1 MGGRGATSSKGASS
15 GASAIKATNAK
26 FIENM
31 NEIQIKAEIKNIKNK
46 IIKLDNQIDKA
57 RTPTQYQQFMADN
70 FPLGAGQ
77 TDKAGINRLSKSNE
91 KSLKNATQLKEALTE
106 KETANKQL
114 KLLEQAQKQIQGT
127 GKTQKEIQTQQD
139 KAAIKNLTPT
149 RKWAK
154 VQDQKMTEKGGYT
167 PRVIKS
173 GDYKIQGSDGL
184 YTIYKNDTMLGRT
197 DKLAKAKAYVEAY
210 DKKK

>member
-31 NEIQIKAEIKNIKNK
+31 NEVQIKAEIKNIKNK

-57 RTPTQYQQFMADN
+57 RTPTQYEQFMAEN

-114 KLLEQAQKQIQGT
+114 KLLEQAQKQVQGT
-127 GKTQKEIQTQQD
+127 GKTQKEIQAQQE
-139 KAAIKNLTPT
+139 KAAIKNLATT
-149 RKWAK
+149 RKWTK
-154 VQDQKMTEKGGYT
+154 IQDQKMTEGSYT

-197 DKLAKAKAYVEAY
+197 DKLAKAKAFVEA
-210 DKKK
+210 DDRKK

>member
-1 MGGRGATSSKGASS
+1 MGGRGATSSKGASG

-57 RTPTQYQQFMADN
+57 RTPTQYQQFMEEN

-114 KLLEQAQKQIQGT
+114 KLLEQAQKQVQGT
-127 GKTQKEIQTQQD
+127 GKTQKEIQAQQD

-154 VQDQKMTEKGGYT
+154 VQDQKMTEKGGYI

-197 DKLAKAKAYVEAY
+197 EKLTKAKAFVEAY

>member
-1 MGGRGATSSKGASS
+1 MIKIGGRGARSSK

-26 FIENM
+26 FVENM
-31 NEIQIKAEIKNIKNK
+31 NEAQIQQEINK
-46 IIKLDNQIDKA
+46 IQNKLDRLDKQIDKL
-57 RTPTQYQQFMADN
+57 RTPTQYEQFMAEN

-77 TDKAGINRLSKSNE
+77 TDKAGIKRLTKSIE
-91 KSLKNATQLKEALTE
+91 KGLKNATQLKEALTE

-114 KLLEQAQKQIQGT
+114 KLLEQAQKEVQGT
-127 GKTQKEIQTQQD
+127 GKTQKEIKAQQE